1 MESATEKY
9 TGIAPLV
16 ADNMPI
22 DSYPLAM
29 DLPELQRV
37 PDSMFQYGL
46 TPGAKSAYQIINMIE
61 PEPGLIRG

>member
-1 MESATEKY
+1 MS
-9 TGIAPLV
+9 
-16 ADNMPI
+16 I

-37 PDSMFQYGL
+37 PDSMLQYGL
-46 TPGAKSAYQIINMIE
+46 TPGAKGAYQIKKMIQ